1 MKSVM
6 FSEVMYAHEVAP
18 WLSPAR
24 PRLRLVSFA
33 LFMVLGLAGLVLL
46 FHRLDPGTP
55 LEFIVIPVLA
65 GGIVPLLALMPARFE
80 ATTRFEARHLLR
92 NLEDGLWGLGYER
105 MPTPPG
111 HLRYRP
117 RQGLGARWPAKE
129 IDVVLCEHVLSVSGP
144 ALTLH
149 ALRKCLGGEPPA

>member
-6 FSEVMYAHEVAP
+6 FSEVMYAHELAP

-24 PRLRLVSFA
+24 PRLRLASFA
-33 LFMVLGLAGLVLL
+33 LFMVLGLTGLVLL
-46 FHRLDPGTP
+46 FRRLDPTAP

-65 GGIVPLLALMPARFE
+65 GGIIPLLAMMPARFQ

-92 NLEDGLWGLGYER
+92 TLEDGLAGLGYER
-105 MPTPPG
+105 MAAAHG
-111 HLRYRP
+111 LLRYRP

-129 IDVVLCEHVLSVSGP
+129 IEVVLCEHELSVSGP

-149 ALRKCLGGEPPA
+149 ALRKCLGGPPQD

>member
-6 FSEVMYAHEVAP
+6 FSEVMYAHDVAP

-24 PRLRLVSFA
+24 PRLRLLSFA
-33 LFMVLGLAGLVLL
+33 AFMVLGLAGLVTL
-46 FHRLDPGTP
+46 FHRLDPGAP

-65 GGIVPLLALMPARFE
+65 GGIAPLLVMMPARFE

-92 NLEDGLWGLGYER
+92 TLEDGLAELGYER
-105 MPTPPG
+105 MPAPSG
-111 HLRYRP
+111 QLRYRP

-129 IDVVLCEHVLSVSGP
+129 IDVVLHEHVLSVSGP

-149 ALRKCLGGEPPA
+149 ALRKCLGGAHG

>member
-6 FSEVMYAHEVAP
+6 FSEVMYAHDVAP

-33 LFMVLGLAGLVLL
+33 LFMTLGLAGLVML
-46 FHRLDPGTP
+46 FHRLDPGAP

-92 NLEDGLWGLGYER
+92 TLEDGLADLGYER
-105 MPTPPG
+105 MPAPSG
-111 HLRYRP
+111 HQRYRP
-117 RQGLGARWPAKE
+117 RHGLGARWPAKE
-129 IDVVLCEHVLSVSGP
+129 IEVVLREHLLSVSGP
-144 ALTLH
+144 ALALH
-149 ALRKCLGGEPPA
+149 ALRKRLGGAHG

>member
-24 PRLRLVSFA
+24 PRLRLASFA
-33 LFMVLGLAGLVLL
+33 LLMVLGLAGLVML
-46 FHRLDPGTP
+46 FHRLDPGAP

-65 GGIVPLLALMPARFE
+65 GGVVPLLAFMPARFE

-92 NLEDGLWGLGYER
+92 TLEDGLASLGYER
-105 MPTPPG
+105 SQAPPG
-111 HLRYRP
+111 QLRYRP
-117 RQGLGARWPAKE
+117 RQGPGARWPAKE
-129 IDVVLCEHVLSVSGP
+129 IAVVLREHLLSVSGP

-149 ALRKCLGGEPPA
+149 ALRKCLGGAHD